1 MRERDAGPACPAL
14 LALARRRERTLQR
27 LIVVGICLLLVAC
40 APVAGDAA
48 AGPAIAL
55 VERTPE
61 DVAAALSETASLEA
75 AASQLA
81 SVLQIAPDAVRV
93 RIQDSNCSV
102 CNIEMRTKLGA
113 LEGLSVDE
121 AAPLIEVNMTFW
133 LVGRRGVR
141 IRLLAGL
148 HPARAGL
155 R

>member
-1 MRERDAGPACPAL
+1 MR
-14 LALARRRERTLQR
+14 R
-27 LIVVGICLLLVAC
+27 LIVVGIWLLLAAC
-40 APVAGDAA
+40 APAAGDAVE
-48 AGPAIAL
+48 GPAGAA

-61 DVAAALSETASLEA
+61 DIAAALTETASLEE

-102 CNIEMRTKLGA
+102 CNIEIRTKLGT

-133 LVGRRGVR
+133 LAAEDVVCEYA
-141 IRLLAGL
+141 LLGDAFTPRTCQ
-148 HPARAGL
+148 PAL
-155 R
+155 